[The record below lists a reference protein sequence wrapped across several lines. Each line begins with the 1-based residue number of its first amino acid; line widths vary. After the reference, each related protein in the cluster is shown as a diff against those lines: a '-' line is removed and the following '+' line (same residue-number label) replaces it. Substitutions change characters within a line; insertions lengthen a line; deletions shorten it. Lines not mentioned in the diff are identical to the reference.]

1 MNKPGESTLSVLEEH
16 QLLEITNDSSLKS
29 MFGAVKG
36 SGQHVGMRGSLSQ
49 AGLCFSGGTENACRA
64 PGVQVVSLGGSSSLE
79 HLDTLGKDKVVVFLK
94 GMPEQL
100 QCRFSNAMVQI
111 PQPTM
116 C

>member
-1 MNKPGESTLSVLEEH
+1 M
-16 QLLEITNDSSLKS
+16 LEITNDSSLKS

-100 QCRFSNAMVQI
+100 QCRFSNSMVQI

>member
-1 MNKPGESTLSVLEEH
+1 M
-16 QLLEITNDSSLKS
+16 LEIRDDSSLKS

>member
-1 MNKPGESTLSVLEEH
+1 M
-16 QLLEITNDSSLKS
+16 LEITNDSGLKS
-29 MFGAVKG
+29 MSGAVKG
-36 SGQHVGMRGSLSQ
+36 SGQHVGVRGSLSQ
-49 AGLCFSGGTENACRA
+49 AGLCFSGGTVWMMACRA
-64 PGVQVVSLGGSSSLE
+64 PGVQVLSLGGSSSSE

-94 GMPEQL
+94 GMPEQP